1 MHGHRFTFH
10 RDPLKK
16 QTRRSCDCE
25 LGSWPNRTHG
35 AWMKKSK
42 RVEEGGRGR
51 QRPLASTNEQQDE
64 TAICLS
70 PQGLSCVVPC
80 VPVTDCTGPCVS
92 ARRRRCRAASV
103 GEQSSS
109 SQPPSKAKAKGAL
122 AVCMGEHR
130 IMVALHLRAKKEKAP
145 PLVALCFPRPS
156 TPRRL
161 FYSARVFFLQGQA
174 WCVCLGV

>member
-1 MHGHRFTFH
+1 M
-10 RDPLKK
+10 
-16 QTRRSCDCE
+16 
-25 LGSWPNRTHG
+25 
-35 AWMKKSK
+35 
-42 RVEEGGRGR
+42 EEGGRGR

-161 FYSARVFFLQGQA
+161 FYSARFFWFFKARPGACATVSNTCSCSVALLFN
-174 WCVCLGV
+174 VLTDDLGHDG